1 MPAQKPHRLPST
13 VTPERYEIRL
23 TPDLSNWT
31 FAGEQKILIRV
42 VEPVRE
48 IVFNAAE
55 LDFHSVSLKL
65 RGGKILPGTARFDSA
80 NEQATL
86 DFPETL
92 PSGLGELQLSF
103 SGILN
108 DKLHGFY
115 RSTYKDANG
124 REKPLA
130 STQFEST
137 DARRA
142 FPCWDEPAFKAVYQV
157 TLVVDHKLT
166 AISNARVARENA
178 LPGNKKAVVFAD
190 SMKMSTYLVAFI
202 VGEFEAT
209 DPVMVGQAPLR
220 VWAVPGKKH
229 LANFALDIGKAS
241 LEHFSRY
248 YGIPY
253 PGDKLDLIA
262 IPDFASGA
270 MVNLGAITFRET
282 ALLVDAKNAT
292 RAELERVA
300 DVVSHENAHM
310 WFGDLVT
317 MRWWNGLW
325 LNEAFA
331 TFMEMLAVDAWKPEW
346 RRWDSFT
353 VSRAAAFAVDGL
365 KSTRPIEFPVE
376 RPEEAAGMFD
386 VLTYEKGA

>member
-1 MPAQKPHRLPST
+1 MSAQKPYRLPST
-13 VTPERYEIRL
+13 ITPERYEIRL

-31 FAGEQKILIRV
+31 FAGEQKVLIRV

-48 IVFNAAE
+48 IVLNAAE
-55 LDFHSVSLKL
+55 LEFHSVSLKL
-65 RGGKILPGTARFDSA
+65 PGGKMLPGSARLDSD

-86 DFPETL
+86 DFPDTL
-92 PSGLGELQLSF
+92 PSGLCELQISF

-157 TLVVDHKLT
+157 TLVVDENVA
-166 AISNARVARENA
+166 AISNARVLRETV
-178 LPGNKKAVVFAD
+178 LPGTGKKEVVFAD

-262 IPDFASGA
+262 IRDFHG
-270 MVNLGAITFRET
+270 
-282 ALLVDAKNAT
+282 NA
-292 RAELERVA
+292 RRRRLEA
-300 DVVSHENAHM
+300 
-310 WFGDLVT
+310 
-317 MRWWNGLW
+317 
-325 LNEAFA
+325 
-331 TFMEMLAVDAWKPEW
+331 
-346 RRWDSFT
+346 
-353 VSRAAAFAVDGL
+353 
-365 KSTRPIEFPVE
+365 
-376 RPEEAAGMFD
+376 
-386 VLTYEKGA
+386 